1 MRVSVVNW
9 RTSERDVARAIAAA
23 ASVLDAERMPSA

>member
-9 RTSERDVARAIAAA
+9 RTSERDVSRAIAAA
-23 ASVLDAERMPSA
+23 RGVLAAFR